1 MATST
6 QAIKL
11 KFEHKKIGD
20 RLMCIIQTRIRA
32 QGDQLLDQVDQLH
45 EQVDQLRE
53 QVDKVIDYLI
63 YQRIEQKVEKKKVY
77 EIIKSRSFLEFI
89 PSSVLL
95 KS

>member
-11 KFEHKKIGD
+11 KFGHKKFGD
-20 RLMCIIQTRIRA
+20 RLMCNIQTRIRA
-32 QGDQLLDQVDQLH
+32 QGDQLRDQVDQLH

-77 EIIKSRSFLEFI
+77 EIIRSRSFLEFI

>member
-1 MATST
+1 
-6 QAIKL
+6 
-11 KFEHKKIGD
+11 
-20 RLMCIIQTRIRA
+20 MCNIQTRIRA
-32 QGDQLLDQVDQLH
+32 QGDQLRDQVDQLH

-77 EIIKSRSFLEFI
+77 EIIRSRSFLEFI

-95 KS
+95 KSQINDNTGKVTIYEVKIKSL

>member
-1 MATST
+1 
-6 QAIKL
+6 
-11 KFEHKKIGD
+11 
-20 RLMCIIQTRIRA
+20 MCIIQTRIRA
-32 QGDQLLDQVDQLH
+32 QGDQLRD
-45 EQVDQLRE
+45 